1 MADSNLL
8 FQLFNWFL
16 PERTKALDVVQNKPK
31 EIKHGATFAKPLGVN
46 PTYSPETALSAFAG
60 HGYVYAAVSRASED
74 LSALPLRLLKG
85 KDRVLVEDHPVIDLL
100 NNPNSST
107 DSFLFRE
114 QITVDLMMTGNCFV
128 LLLGVTEKPT
138 SIIRLHPQNVKITT
152 DQTGVSGYV
161 YISGGQRIKYPKERI
176 IHCRLSSWADGPQG
190 LYGTGA
196 IEPLAR
202 ELKAD
207 INSQNLVS
215 DASAKARPDLLI
227 SPSDPSDIWGPE
239 HRREI
244 ASEYKKLSQSGGA
257 MVLSGLAKVEPLQL
271 SPREMEYTKAREMAR
286 ESISAVTGVPP
297 SVLGLPD
304 ANYAT
309 ARNQVKTYWS
319 NLTKKGK
326 RLSILYT
333 AIAKRFDDDLIFEH
347 DYSGVEALQS
357 TRTEQLNRVQIHIM
371 NGINPREAY
380 RYEGLDFPADIE
392 GSEADNSDET
402 AEDARS
408 FLARMYE
415 KAIIKDDDLSTYANR
430 KEAFAS
436 LNENTQK
443 ALEKK
448 VADHKEE
455 VGDDARKQT
464 DKYLLAVSYLRGIG
478 AYSGSPESV
487 RPSINSAEQW
497 AMARVNGLL
506 YALRNLRFRRKPY
519 DTDLLPEEHPL
530 SSRGEDQEKRH
541 LLFGFEDLPL
551 APKETDWGFTK
562 READKI
568 LGDDDFN
575 EYEKAFLFVY
585 KGREDDSRGYRLP
598 IAKMID
604 GELKVVFRG
613 VIAAASSLRGEPKFN
628 SGFYNLNGISA
639 QDKNRMYGIIK
650 NLYADFGEE
659 APEFKTKAVGDV
671 DPTNFPSD
679 GKDEEVS
686 LKNSKYQV
694 FDYEYAQ
701 DLKENYPEIWKAG
714 GNIEGNNQFRRL
726 SPVVRRESQSATTET
741 EEMAIRKRE
750 AWIARHFDDGG
761 QFDRE
766 DPPNATISSI
776 AGIVAQIK
784 WFAVGVLG
792 EQRMKQI
799 IDEVK
804 KKQTVEKA
812 RTDLWKSYMRSYNEP
827 AYKELLRASKAYLD
841 GAAVRAKKRVLENVT
856 GSKTKGVIDFKS
868 LLDEDEEVRIASII
882 IGQPWRKWYT
892 KTGTEEL
899 KAILKLA
906 GVEIVEGVSVDDKSI
921 DEFIQLF
928 SRRIARTRSNGITG
942 IVEQGLI
949 DGLSVEDIAEN
960 VATSSDFSIGAARR
974 IAQTESTRTT
984 NLGANQAYNDAASM
998 GIQVRKQ
1005 WLTARDSK
1013 VRDTHAYLDG
1023 QTVGTAENFTLPTG
1037 EAGIS
1042 PGSFDDAV
1050 ENYNCRCTMIPI
1062 VD

>member
-85 KDRVLVEDHPVIDLL
+85 KDRVLVEDH
-100 NNPNSST
+100 
-107 DSFLFRE
+107 
-114 QITVDLMMTGNCFV
+114 
-128 LLLGVTEKPT
+128 
-138 SIIRLHPQNVKITT
+138 
-152 DQTGVSGYV
+152 GVSGYV

-380 RYEGLDFPADIE
+380 RYEGLGYPADIE

-448 VADHKEE
+448 VD
-455 VGDDARKQT
+455 RK
-464 DKYLLAVSYLRGIG
+464 
-478 AYSGSPESV
+478 SV
-487 RPSINSAEQW
+487 
-497 AMARVNGLL
+497 V
-506 YALRNLRFRRKPY
+506 
-519 DTDLLPEEHPL
+519 
-530 SSRGEDQEKRH
+530 
-541 LLFGFEDLPL
+541 
-551 APKETDWGFTK
+551 
-562 READKI
+562 
-568 LGDDDFN
+568 
-575 EYEKAFLFVY
+575 
-585 KGREDDSRGYRLP
+585 
-598 IAKMID
+598 
-604 GELKVVFRG
+604 
-613 VIAAASSLRGEPKFN
+613 
-628 SGFYNLNGISA
+628 
-639 QDKNRMYGIIK
+639 
-650 NLYADFGEE
+650 
-659 APEFKTKAVGDV
+659 
-671 DPTNFPSD
+671 
-679 GKDEEVS
+679 
-686 LKNSKYQV
+686 
-694 FDYEYAQ
+694 
-701 DLKENYPEIWKAG
+701 
-714 GNIEGNNQFRRL
+714 
-726 SPVVRRESQSATTET
+726 
-741 EEMAIRKRE
+741 
-750 AWIARHFDDGG
+750 
-761 QFDRE
+761 
-766 DPPNATISSI
+766 
-776 AGIVAQIK
+776 
-784 WFAVGVLG
+784 
-792 EQRMKQI
+792 
-799 IDEVK
+799 
-804 KKQTVEKA
+804 
-812 RTDLWKSYMRSYNEP
+812 
-827 AYKELLRASKAYLD
+827 
-841 GAAVRAKKRVLENVT
+841 
-856 GSKTKGVIDFKS
+856 
-868 LLDEDEEVRIASII
+868 
-882 IGQPWRKWYT
+882 
-892 KTGTEEL
+892 
-899 KAILKLA
+899 
-906 GVEIVEGVSVDDKSI
+906 
-921 DEFIQLF
+921 
-928 SRRIARTRSNGITG
+928 
-942 IVEQGLI
+942 
-949 DGLSVEDIAEN
+949 
-960 VATSSDFSIGAARR
+960 
-974 IAQTESTRTT
+974 
-984 NLGANQAYNDAASM
+984 
-998 GIQVRKQ
+998 
-1005 WLTARDSK
+1005 
-1013 VRDTHAYLDG
+1013 
-1023 QTVGTAENFTLPTG
+1023 
-1037 EAGIS
+1037 
-1042 PGSFDDAV
+1042 
-1050 ENYNCRCTMIPI
+1050 
-1062 VD
+1062 